1 VPGRNEAFDHLR
13 GVAQVQQGLIGA
25 GGAGHHHVPSA
36 VEFEGR
42 HPVVPCWPVFQR
54 PTDARRQ
61 LRERE
66 IPPLDRPHLE
76 PIGQFGPLRV
86 CFLEGTYSEV
96 L

>member
-1 VPGRNEAFDHLR
+1 LERRQQRLHGVSGIAAAFCEVEREQGGIRSFR
-13 GVAQVQQGLIGA
+13 G
-25 GGAGHHHVPSA
+25 
-36 VEFEGR
+36 
-42 HPVVPCWPVFQR
+42 WPVFQH

-86 CFLEGTYSEV
+86 CFLEH